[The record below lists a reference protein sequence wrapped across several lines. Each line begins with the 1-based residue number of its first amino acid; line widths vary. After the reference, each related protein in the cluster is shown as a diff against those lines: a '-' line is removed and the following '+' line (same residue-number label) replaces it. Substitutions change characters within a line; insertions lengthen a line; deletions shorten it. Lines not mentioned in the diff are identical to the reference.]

1 MGDRSDAPRPRRGP
15 APNQAPRTTE
25 ISAGGEAVLR
35 SVALPPPAAPP
46 RERVPESAA
55 KARQDGAVPVADRA
69 LDAVATTAARL
80 LTVEHV
86 LYGVILLLAFSTRF
100 WDLGSRAL
108 HHDESLHAYYSW
120 KYVEGDGY
128 THHPLMHGPLLF
140 HLIALAYLVV
150 GDTDATTRYMTA
162 LFGVALVGLPW
173 LLRGPRHLGRW
184 GALAA
189 SALLLVSPSTLYYSR
204 NLRHDMFTL
213 TLTLLL
219 FICIVR
225 YLESPQRKWLI
236 TGAAVTGPLLANHEI
251 IFAILVIFFGFLY
264 ASLMFDRLRHWLK
277 VRPQAAYAVIGVHA
291 AGIVAALGWLLLTP
305 ASWRHEALDIPW
317 ENPTR
322 AQEQAYYRALIQNPL
337 VVGILLIA
345 FGFVVALKLAIDRAR
360 DPERAEEGWL
370 NPLISDSPGGSV
382 GSALRAAWADRLGVV
397 IAFVVAATLF
407 VGLFTSMLTNLRG
420 LWTSTFATNG
430 TLLYWLGQHDFRR
443 GDQPWFY
450 YLLLLPQYEY
460 LAVML
465 GVAAIVVTLV
475 RSVGSLARKVEPGT
489 NLQFRLFLVAWA
501 VLIFAGLSYA
511 GEKMPW
517 LVIHIALPF
526 TILAATVIGGLV
538 ERGIVAARAA
548 RERGSTTPAV
558 GWPEWGSLAALL
570 LTGAA
575 FLALAARLTE
585 GPIIDGRRTLD
596 PGAADNWWWLAL
608 PPLAALV
615 VVAASFVWRGPRR
628 AGQAA
633 LAAAVVGFALLQI
646 HAGWRMSYLEGD
658 VPKDMLVYT
667 QTSPDVARMMN
678 ELDQF
683 SYELTGGKDLE
694 VWYDDKT
701 SWPLQWYLRDYPNKH
716 YFGAS
721 ISGPPGDAAVVI
733 VSNDRLGGVET
744 YLSGYTRQEYVL
756 RWWFPENETYRNFA
770 IAPELTPGLSAW
782 KTADQPHGPL
792 SVLGSIVDSV
802 ETQFTPAGQQRLY
815 RLIMY
820 RDLPGTI
827 GQFNYN
833 VYVRNDLLPFFNG
846 IRY

>member
-1 MGDRSDAPRPRRGP
+1 MGDRSDTPRPRRGP

-35 SVALPPPAAPP
+35 SVALPPPPTAP
-46 RERVPESAA
+46 RERVPDGAA
-55 KARQDGAVPVADRA
+55 QAHQDGAAPVAERA
-69 LDAVATTAARL
+69 LDAVATTAVRL
-80 LTVEHV
+80 LTIENA
-86 LYGVILLLAFSTRF
+86 LYGVILLLAFATRF

-120 KYVEGDGY
+120 KYAEGDGY
-128 THHPLMHGPLLF
+128 SHHPLMHGPLLF
-140 HLIALAYLVV
+140 HLIALAYLIV
-150 GDTDATTRYMTA
+150 GDSDATTRFMPA

-173 LLRGPRHLGRW
+173 FLRGPRHLGRW

-189 SALLLVSPSTLYYSR
+189 SALLLVSPSILYYSR

-225 YLESPQRKWLI
+225 YLESPERKWLI
-236 TGAAVTGPLLANHEI
+236 TGAAATGPLLANHEI
-251 IFAILVIFFGFLY
+251 IFAILAIFVGFLY

-277 VRPQAAYAVIGVHA
+277 VRPQGAYAVIGVHA
-291 AGIVAALGWLLLTP
+291 AGLIVALGWLLLTP
-305 ASWRHEALDIPW
+305 PSWRSEALDIPW

-322 AQEQAYYRALIQNPL
+322 AQERAYYRDLIQNPL
-337 VVGILLIA
+337 VIGLILIA
-345 FGFVVALKLAIDRAR
+345 IVFVIAWRMALDWTR
-360 DPERAEEGWL
+360 DPEHDEEGWL
-370 NPLISDSPGGSV
+370 ASFVARSPDGSV
-382 GSALRAAWADRLGVV
+382 GSAIRAAWADRSGVA
-397 IAFVVAATLF
+397 IAFVVAAALF

-430 TLLYWLGQHDFRR
+430 TLLYWLGQHDYRR

-460 LAVML
+460 LPVLL

-475 RSVGSLARKVEPGT
+475 RAAGTLFGKVDPGS
-489 NLQFRLFLVAWA
+489 NLQFRLFLATWA
-501 VLIFAGLSYA
+501 VLLFAGLSYA

-526 TILAATVIGGLV
+526 TLLAATIIGGLV
-538 ERGIVAARAA
+538 DRGVVAARAA
-548 RERGSTTPAV
+548 RARGSTTPAF
-558 GWPEWGSLAALL
+558 GWPEWGTLTVLL
-570 LTGAA
+570 LAGAA

-585 GPIIDGRRTLD
+585 GQVVDGRRTLD
-596 PGAADNWWWLAL
+596 SNAAGNWWWLAL

-615 VVAASFVWRGPRR
+615 LLAGSFLWRGPRR
-628 AGQAA
+628 AGQTA
-633 LAAAVVGFALLQI
+633 LAAFVVGFALLQI
-646 HAGWRMSYLEGD
+646 HAGWRLSYLEGD

-667 QTSPDVARMMN
+667 QTSPDIARMMN
-678 ELDQF
+678 ELDQL
-683 SYELTGGKDLE
+683 SYELTGGKE
-694 VWYDDKT
+694 MEIWYDDKT
-701 SWPLQWYLRDYPNKH
+701 SWPLQWYLRDYTNKH
-716 YFGAS
+716 YFQAS

-733 VSNDRLGGVET
+733 VSNDRLGGVEDS
-744 YLSGYTRQEYVL
+744 LSGYTRQEYVL

-782 KTADQPHGPL
+782 KTAEQPHGPL
-792 SVLGSIVDSV
+792 DVLGSIVDSV
-802 ETQFTPAGQQRLY
+802 ETQFTPEGQQQLFRLM
-815 RLIMY
+815 MY

-827 GQFNYN
+827 GQYNYN
-833 VYVRNDLLPFFNG
+833 VYIRNDLLPFFNG